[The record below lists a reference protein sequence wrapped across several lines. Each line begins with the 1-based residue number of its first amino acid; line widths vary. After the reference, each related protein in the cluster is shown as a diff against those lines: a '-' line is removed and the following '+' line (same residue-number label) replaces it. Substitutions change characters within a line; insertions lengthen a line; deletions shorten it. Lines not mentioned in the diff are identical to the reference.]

1 MARTGDVI
9 GEWRL
14 EDQLGRGGMGTVWR
28 CRNVHASR
36 LIAAMKVVPVDMQ
49 PELQRAFSR
58 EVAALA
64 TLRHP
69 SIVRV
74 LTAGTLPA
82 GDAVYVVME
91 VVDGVT
97 LRDHVRAHGPL
108 QSEQVDTLLRPLAEA
123 LEHAH
128 GRHIHHNDIKP
139 ANILLPKEGPPMLV
153 DFGISRITSE
163 DTTWATSETMGTPE
177 YMAPELL
184 EGGAT
189 QSGRTDIYALG
200 VVFWEALTGQRL
212 FPPEATPMSTTQ
224 RIVRV
229 LSFKR
234 QQGPL
239 DPGENWPAGL
249 RSLVA
254 DMTAPHPEQRPADMA
269 EVVARLRGAPAPDR
283 MAEETMTSPWEIDV
297 DELRS
302 LSNVPS
308 PGPAAP
314 ARPTPP
320 RTPPGKPSTALGDP
334 APPAEG
340 DRDRWMLGG
349 LALALGGAPL
359 VGLLTAWWLGALG

>member
-14 EDQLGRGGMGTVWR
+14 DDQLGRGGMGTVWR

-36 LIAAMKVVPVDMQ
+36 LVAAMKIVPVDMQ

-74 LTAGTLPA
+74 LTAGTLPS

-91 VVDGVT
+91 LIDGVT
-97 LRDHVRAHGPL
+97 LRDHVRARGPL
-108 QSEQVDTLLRPLAEA
+108 GPEQVDTLLRPLAEA

-163 DTTWATSETMGTPE
+163 DTTWANTETMGTPE

-184 EGGAT
+184 EGGAP
-189 QSGRTDIYALG
+189 QSARTDIYALG

-239 DPGENWPAGL
+239 DPGETWPPAL

-254 DMTAPHPEQRPADMA
+254 DMTAPHPEQRPADMS

-283 MAEETMTSPWEIDV
+283 AAEETMTSPWEV
-297 DELRS
+297 DEEDMRALPS
-302 LSNVPS
+302 L
-308 PGPAAP
+308 
-314 ARPTPP
+314 
-320 RTPPGKPSTALGDP
+320 PSTAIRPAADAGP
-334 APPAEG
+334 APTSPPPDSGA
-340 DRDRWMLGG
+340 DRERWLLGG
-349 LALALGGAPL
+349 LAVALGGAP
-359 VGLLTAWWLGALG
+359 VIGLLTAWWLGAFG